1 MTEEFIV
8 NNDKLE
14 FKTIVLEHLK
24 NILNITCKIGEYEG
38 KVSCYIDAVESLAD
52 CLLPFFDEEMEKAY
66 KSYNAEIEKEENNN
80 SVRKL
85 KKVGRDLFRE
95 TNKLMG
101 RKDYLKGTIYSDD
114 DLD

>member
-24 NILNITCKIGEYEG
+24 NILNITCKMGEYES
-38 KVSCYIDAVESLAD
+38 KVSCYVDAVESLAD
-52 CLLPFFDEEMEKAY
+52 CLLPFFDEDMEEAY
-66 KSYNAEIEKEENNN
+66 GKYNEEVLKEDNNN
-80 SVRKL
+80 SARKL
-85 KKVGRDLFRE
+85 KKIGRDLFKE

-114 DLD
+114 DID